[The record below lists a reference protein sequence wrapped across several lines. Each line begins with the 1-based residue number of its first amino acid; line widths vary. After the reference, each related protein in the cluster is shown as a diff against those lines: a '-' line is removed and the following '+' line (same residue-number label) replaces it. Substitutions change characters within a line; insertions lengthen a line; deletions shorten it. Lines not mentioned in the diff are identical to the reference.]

1 MLSTYHRV
9 LKEWKRVYIPGIKAR
24 LERERPYDDRHV
36 VPGVVVALLIKRA
49 EDTAKGRPRRGGG
62 TP

>member
-24 LERERPYDDRHV
+24 LERERPYDDRHI
-36 VPGVVVALLIKRA
+36 VPGVIVALLIKRA
-49 EDTAKGRPRRGGG
+49 QEDK
-62 TP
+62 